1 MKLFGFFH
9 RKKEAH
15 FQLTEADREW
25 VEENFKW
32 LLDIY
37 GYLGKEL
44 KPVALN
50 ETFFPATFLA
60 STTEVQP
67 IIDDLAFMLQ
77 LDAAKISFELQE
89 DLRDIPGMPYEME
102 SPFEADTVI
111 AENAYQIIIAKSL
124 LQHPKRLS
132 FSLIYEFIKI
142 RLSEDKLQYD
152 SGEDTSLF
160 IYLAGVYFGFGVILS
175 QNLVDRGL
183 SSDGFW
189 ETKWNYVSEMPQ
201 EVMAYALAA
210 YANLINQD
218 NPDWKQQLPGDLKQ
232 QFELAIRCLKD
243 RPNQLFDKSEL
254 AANDLFEQ
262 AEQEYLNNNFDAA
275 ISCMQKILFLTTVD
289 LQKAEA
295 YNNIGYYQL
304 RKGAYEQSMGDFKK
318 AIALDANYGFAYDN
332 MGYALIKTG
341 RLEEG
346 KQFLD
351 RALETQ
357 NNDMAYTHR
366 NLALYY
372 QAIGDAD
379 LAEKNFQLAFQQATG
394 SVDLL
399 ELHYG
404 EFLIAQGKVEK
415 GNKFLQEAAA
425 KGES

>member
-9 RKKEAH
+9 HKNKTH

-37 GYLGKEL
+37 GYPGKEL
-44 KPVALN
+44 KPVVMS
-50 ETFFPATFLA
+50 ETFFPATFQA

-67 IIDDLAFMLQ
+67 IIDDLALLLH
-77 LDAAKISFELQE
+77 LDAGKIRFELQE
-89 DLRDIPGMPYEME
+89 DLRDIPGVPYEME

-111 AENAYQIIIAKSL
+111 AENAYQIFIAKSL
-124 LQHPKRLS
+124 LQHPKRLI

-152 SGEDTSLF
+152 TGEDTGLF

-175 QNLVDRGL
+175 QNLVERGL

-201 EVMAYALAA
+201 EVMAYALAS

-232 QFELAIRCLKD
+232 QFELATKYLHD
-243 RPNQLFDKSEL
+243 RPTPLFTKSEL
-254 AANDLFEQ
+254 EANNLFDQ

-275 ISCMQKILFLTTVD
+275 ISCMQKILFLTND
-289 LQKAEA
+289 ELLKAEA

-304 RKGAYEQSMGDFKK
+304 RRGAYEQSMGNFKK
-318 AIALDANYGFAYDN
+318 AIALDADYGFAYDN
-332 MGYALIKTG
+332 LGYALIRAG

-372 QAIGDAD
+372 QAVGDAD

-394 SVDLL
+394 PVDLL

-404 EFLIAQGKVEK
+404 EFLIAQGKVDE
-415 GNKFLQEAAA
+415 GNKFLQEAAT
-425 KGES
+425 KGEA